1 MLNFKV
7 QFKSKEYEWESLEW
21 IARMEELYGF

>member
-7 QFKSKEYEWESLEW
+7 HFKSKEYEWESLEW

>member
-1 MLNFKV
+1 MFNPRIH
-7 QFKSKEYEWESLEW
+7 FKSKEYEWESLEW